1 MLEATQRIL
10 SLTLKELLAIFKDP
24 RGRFTLFVPPIFQCL
39 IFGYAASYNLN
50 LVPYAVLDQ
59 DRSAASQEFLAQLD
73 GTQIFRRTADLESI
87 ADLNRYIDQRRALVV
102 LQIGQDFERNLMQ
115 GKMADVQIIADGRN
129 SNTAGTAVGY
139 LDAIVQSFNADWRQ
153 EHGLPPAPVR
163 IETRA
168 WFNPNLETRWNM
180 VPSMIGT
187 LTMLQTLLLT
197 ALSVARER
205 ENGTFDQLLVTPIRP
220 FELLVGKALPSLL
233 IGMVQATT
241 ILLVAQLWF
250 HIPFA
255 GSFVTLYFGFTLFL
269 LAAVGIGLLISSVV
283 GTMQQALL
291 FTFVLVLPFTLLSGL
306 TTPVS
311 SMPEILQQFTLIN
324 PLRYAIDQTLR
335 IYLEGARMSDLI
347 GDFWPLALIAAI
359 TLSASTWM
367 FRHRLA

>member
-1 MLEATQRIL
+1 MLEAIQRIL

-59 DRSAASQEFLAQLD
+59 NRSAASREFLAQLD
-73 GTQIFRRTADLESI
+73 GTQIFRRTANLESV
-87 ADLNRYIDQRRALVV
+87 ADLNRYINERRALVV
-102 LQIGQDFERNLMQ
+102 LQIGQDFERNLML
-115 GKMADVQIIADGRN
+115 GKMADIQVIADGRN

-139 LDAIVQSFNADWRQ
+139 LDSIVQSFNADWRQ
-153 EHGLPPAPVR
+153 EHGLSPAPVR

-220 FELLVGKALPSLL
+220 FELLIGKALPSLL

-255 GSFVTLYFGFTLFL
+255 GSFATLYFGFTLFL

-311 SMPEILQQFTLIN
+311 SMPRFLQQFTLIN

-335 IYLEGARMSDLI
+335 IYLEGASMPNLI
-347 GDFWPLALIAAI
+347 GDFWPLSLIAAI

>member
-1 MLEATQRIL
+1 L

-50 LVPYAVLDQ
+50 HVPYAILDQ
-59 DRSAASQEFLAQLD
+59 DRSAASRELLAQLD
-73 GTQIFRRTADLESI
+73 GTQIFRRVANVESLADLK
-87 ADLNRYIDQRRALVV
+87 RCIDERRALVV
-102 LQIGQDFERNLMQ
+102 LQIEQDFERRLMLGQ
-115 GKMADVQIIADGRN
+115 TAKVQVIADGRN
-129 SNTAGTAVGY
+129 SNTAGTALGY
-139 LDAIVQSFNADWRQ
+139 LDSIVQSFNADWREEQ
-153 EHGLPPAPVR
+153 GLPAAPVR
-163 IETRA
+163 VDTRA

-220 FELLVGKALPSLL
+220 FELLTGKALPSIL

-250 HIPFA
+250 HIPFV
-255 GSFVTLYFGFTLFL
+255 GSFLTLYFGFTLFL

-291 FTFVLVLPFTLLSGL
+291 FTFVLVLPFTPLSGL

-311 SMPEILQQFTLIN
+311 SMPKFLQDVTVIN

-335 IYLEGARMSDLI
+335 IYLEGAGMADLA
-347 GDFWPLALIAAI
+347 GDFVPLAIIAFV